1 MTTGSISL
9 SDPATLIGSWRLD
22 RLIDDRLSGSTSHIE
37 GRLSLAPVSPDR
49 IRWEEQ
55 GRWHQAG
62 GDVDVRRGLWLVR
75 DRGTDAWW
83 VRFDDDREFH
93 PWAPDEH
100 VVHPCGADTY
110 RGIVSGTPD
119 RWTVQ
124 WDVTGPRKDYVMTT
138 RLSREA

>member
-9 SDPATLIGSWRLD
+9 SDPATLLGSWRLD
-22 RLIDDRLSGSTSHIE
+22 RVIDDRLSGLTSHIE
-37 GRLSLAPVSPDR
+37 GRLSLAPFSPDR

-55 GRWHQAG
+55 GRWHQPG

-75 DRGTDAWW
+75 DRETGAWW
-83 VRFDDDREFH
+83 VRFEDDREFH

-119 RWTVQ
+119 QWTVR